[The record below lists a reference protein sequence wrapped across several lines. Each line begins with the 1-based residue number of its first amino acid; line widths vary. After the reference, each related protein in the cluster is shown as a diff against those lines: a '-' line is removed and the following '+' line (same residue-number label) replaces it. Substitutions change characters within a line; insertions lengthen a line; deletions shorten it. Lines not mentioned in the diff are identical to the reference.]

1 MKNDPKV
8 DAFFQMIADFNRID
22 KGREMQENL
31 KGERYLMLY
40 LKNHGGT
47 ASPSEICSSLGVTNA
62 RIAAITK
69 SLEQKVYIVR
79 IPSKIDRRRIALSMT
94 EAGAERVERRGR
106 ELHAWLKGVF
116 EKLGEKDTDELLR
129 IMKRFIEIID
139 K

>member
-1 MKNDPKV
+1 MKNDQKV
-8 DAFFQMIADFNRID
+8 NTFFQLFAELNRID
-22 KGREMQENL
+22 KGRQIQENL

-69 SLEQKVYIVR
+69 SLERKGYIVR
-79 IPSKIDRRRIALSMT
+79 IPDKVDRRRIAISMT
-94 EAGAERVERRGR
+94 EAGEERVDRKGE
-106 ELHAWLKGVF
+106 ELHKWMSGVF
-116 EKLGEKDTDELLR
+116 DELGEKDTSELLR
-129 IMKRFIEIID
+129 IFKRFIEIID